1 VAGTRRTTT
10 EDLVSVRVASERV
23 GVSPATLYRWIR
35 SGELDACDGLRGRLV
50 RLDQATQLAQRAQA
64 RRQSAAPAAPTHV
77 RALEAER
84 DQLRDRMQSLED
96 ERDTLRL
103 RLGAIATETS
113 LASQSQEA
121 PAATVQWWRRFWA
134 RLTGPFGDA
143 FVVDS
148 ANADRH

>member
-1 VAGTRRTTT
+1 VAGTRRTTI

-64 RRQSAAPAAPTHV
+64 RRQPAAPAPPTHV